1 MLDNIRQEML
11 VLEEARNGKLTIFF
25 GYCAGVGKTFS
36 MLNTAQQKS
45 VEGVDVVIGYIE
57 SHDRPDTQNLTYGL
71 EKIPTKEVLYK
82 GHHFSEFDLDKALD
96 RHPQLILV
104 DELAHTNAPTSRHK
118 KRYSDIEELL
128 RAGIDVYTTVNVQH
142 IESLHDVVE
151 SITKVKVNER
161 IPDYIF
167 NDANDVKLIDVD
179 INDLIERL
187 KQGKIYSKTQAKRAL
202 DNFFI
207 KDNLIALREISLRK
221 CADRINLYAKD
232 ENKQFLKEKILV
244 CLGTSPTNQKVI
256 RTASKMA
263 QAFHGEFTALYV
275 ENSDSQEL
283 DLKAFQQLKK
293 NISLAKELQANIVST
308 YGDDIAY
315 QISQYAKTAGVSK
328 LVLGRSYQKKS
339 IFNKPTIVDK
349 LTKLSPNL
357 DIYII
362 PDNNSSKQNLNSV
375 KYQYQ
380 NFFRFSTRDSSISIS
395 TLLIITIL
403 AYFAQIAGFDI
414 TTIILLYV
422 LSSCIIGSLTLLS
435 IYSFII
441 PFINVCLIN
450 YLFIDPKYSL
460 EIISS
465 EYVMVLIVM
474 IVVSFIIN
482 VLNFKLKKGK
492 NSASLRAYSMEI
504 LLETSQKLQQAKTY
518 NDVMKETCVQLNKWL
533 KRIIIFYPVNRKML
547 DKPYIYNPNNLLDD
561 SNIFLTE
568 KERTVAKWVYI
579 NNKNAGPTTSTL
591 QEAKALYLS
600 IRRNDKIYGVI
611 GIDMISNKALSQYE
625 KNLIKTILNEVSL
638 AMDSLEI

>member
-1 MLDNIRQEML
+1 ML
-11 VLEEARNGKLTIFF
+11 VLEEAKNGKLTIFF

-82 GHHFSEFDLDKALD
+82 GHHFSEFDLDKTLD

-167 NDANDVKLIDVD
+167 NDADDVKLIDVD

-202 DNFFI
+202 ENFFI

-308 YGDDIAY
+308 SGDDIAY

-362 PDNNSSKQNLNSV
+362 PDNNSSNQNLNSV

-422 LSSCIIGSLTLLS
+422 LSSCIIGSLTLLP

-450 YLFIDPKYSL
+450 YLFINPKYSL
-460 EIISS
+460 EMISS

-482 VLNFKLKKGK
+482 VLNFKLKKEK
-492 NSASLRAYSMEI
+492 NSASLRAYSMEV

-625 KNLIKTILNEVSL
+625 KSLIKTILNEVSL
-638 AMDSLEI
+638 AMDSLER

>member
-1 MLDNIRQEML
+1 MRK
-11 VLEEARNGKLTIFF
+11 GKLTIFF

-57 SHDRPDTQNLTYGL
+57 NHDRPDTQNLTYGL
-71 EKIPTKEVLYK
+71 EKIPTKEVIYK
-82 GHHFSEFDLDKALD
+82 GHHFFEFDLDQALE

-167 NDANDVKLIDVD
+167 NDADDVKLIDVD
-179 INDLIERL
+179 INDLIDRL
-187 KQGKIYSKTQAKRAL
+187 KQGKIYNKIQARRAL
-202 DNFFI
+202 ENFFI
-207 KDNLIALREISLRK
+207 KDNLIALREIAMRK

-232 ENKQFLKEKILV
+232 ENRQFLKENILV

-275 ENSDSQEL
+275 DSKEL
-283 DLKAFQQLKK
+283 DYKALKQLKK

-315 QISQYAKTAGVSK
+315 QISQYAKIAGVSK

-339 IFNKPTIVDK
+339 ILYKPTIVDK

-362 PDNNSSKQNLNSV
+362 PDNNSSRQNFN
-375 KYQYQ
+375 KYQYKSS
-380 NFFRFSTRDSSISIS
+380 FRFSTRDTCISMV
-395 TLLIITIL
+395 TLLVITLLAYLAQIMGFGMTTIL
-403 AYFAQIAGFDI
+403 
-414 TTIILLYV
+414 LLYV
-422 LSSCIIGSLTLLS
+422 LSSCIIGSLTLLP
-435 IYSFII
+435 IYSFVI

-450 YLFIDPKYSL
+450 YLFINPKYSL

-465 EYVMVLIVM
+465 EYVVVLIVM
-474 IVVSFIIN
+474 IVVSVIIN
-482 VLNFKLKKGK
+482 GLNFKLKKEK
-492 NSASLRAYSMEI
+492 NSASLRAYSMEV

-518 NDVMKETCVQLNKWL
+518 NDVMKETCIQLNKWL

-547 DKPYIYNPNNLLDD
+547 DKPYIYNSNADFDNV
-561 SNIFLTE
+561 NIFLTE
-568 KERTVAKWVYI
+568 KEKTVAKWVYV

-591 QEAKALYLS
+591 QEANALYLS
-600 IRRNDKIYGVI
+600 VRRNNKIYGVI
-611 GIDMISNKALSQYE
+611 GIDMISNPTLSQYE

-638 AMDSLEI
+638 AMDSLEK

>member
-1 MLDNIRQEML
+1 ML
-11 VLEEARNGKLTIFF
+11 VLEEAKNGKLTIFF

-167 NDANDVKLIDVD
+167 NDADDVKLIDVD

-202 DNFFI
+202 ENFFI

-450 YLFIDPKYSL
+450 YLFINPKYSL

-625 KNLIKTILNEVSL
+625 KSLIKTILNEVSL

>member
-1 MLDNIRQEML
+1 ML

-36 MLNTAQQKS
+36 MLNTAHQKS

-151 SITKVKVNER
+151 SITKIKVNER

-167 NDANDVKLIDVD
+167 NDADDVRLIDID

-202 DNFFI
+202 ENFFI

-283 DLKAFQQLKK
+283 DSKAFQQLKK

-362 PDNNSSKQNLNSV
+362 PDNNSSKQNLNSL

-380 NFFRFSTRDSSISIS
+380 NSLKFSTRDSCISISI
-395 TLLIITIL
+395 LLIITIL
-403 AYFAQIAGFDI
+403 AYLAQIAGFDI

-422 LSSCIIGSLTLLS
+422 LSSCIIGSLTLLP
-435 IYSFII
+435 IYSFVI

-465 EYVMVLIVM
+465 EYVVVLIVM

-482 VLNFKLKKGK
+482 VLNFKLKKEK
-492 NSASLRAYSMEI
+492 NSASLRAYSMEV

-518 NDVMKETCVQLNKWL
+518 NDIMKETCVQLNKWL

-611 GIDMISNKALSQYE
+611 GIDMISNKTLSQYE

-638 AMDSLEI
+638 AMDSLER

>member
-1 MLDNIRQEML
+1 ML
-11 VLEEARNGKLTIFF
+11 VLEEAKNGKLTIFF

-167 NDANDVKLIDVD
+167 NDADDVKLIDVD

-202 DNFFI
+202 ENFFI

-308 YGDDIAY
+308 SGDDIAY

-435 IYSFII
+435 IYSFVI

-465 EYVMVLIVM
+465 EYVVVLIVM

-482 VLNFKLKKGK
+482 VLNFKLKKEK
-492 NSASLRAYSMEI
+492 NSASLRAYSMEV

-547 DKPYIYNPNNLLDD
+547 DKPYIYNPNKLLDD

-625 KNLIKTILNEVSL
+625 KSLIKTILNEVSL
-638 AMDSLEI
+638 AMDSLER

>member
-1 MLDNIRQEML
+1 ML
-11 VLEEARNGKLTIFF
+11 VLEEAKNGKLTIFF

-167 NDANDVKLIDVD
+167 NDADDVKLIDVD

-202 DNFFI
+202 ENFFI

-308 YGDDIAY
+308 SGDDIAY

-422 LSSCIIGSLTLLS
+422 LSSCIIGSLTLLP

-465 EYVMVLIVM
+465 EYVVVLIVM

-482 VLNFKLKKGK
+482 VLNFKLKKEK
-492 NSASLRAYSMEI
+492 NSASLRAYSMEV

-518 NDVMKETCVQLNKWL
+518 NDIMKETCVQLNKWL

-579 NNKNAGPTTSTL
+579 NNKNAGATTSTL

-625 KNLIKTILNEVSL
+625 KSLIKTILNEVSL
-638 AMDSLEI
+638 AMDSLER

>member
-1 MLDNIRQEML
+1 M
-11 VLEEARNGKLTIFF
+11 EEVRKGKLTIFF

-57 SHDRPDTQNLTYGL
+57 NHDRPDTQNLTYGL
-71 EKIPTKEVLYK
+71 EKIPTKEVIYK
-82 GHHFSEFDLDKALD
+82 GHHFFEFDLDQALE

-167 NDANDVKLIDVD
+167 NDADDVKLIDVD
-179 INDLIERL
+179 INDLIDRL
-187 KQGKIYSKTQAKRAL
+187 KQGKIYNKIQARRAL
-202 DNFFI
+202 ENFFI
-207 KDNLIALREISLRK
+207 KDNLIALREIAMRK

-232 ENKQFLKEKILV
+232 ENRQFLKENILV

-275 ENSDSQEL
+275 DSKEL
-283 DLKAFQQLKK
+283 DYKALEQLKK

-339 IFNKPTIVDK
+339 ILYKPTIVDK

-362 PDNNSSKQNLNSV
+362 PDNNSSRQNFN
-375 KYQYQ
+375 KYQYKSS
-380 NFFRFSTRDSSISIS
+380 FRFSTRDTCISMV
-395 TLLIITIL
+395 TLLVITLLAYLAQIMGFGMTTIL
-403 AYFAQIAGFDI
+403 
-414 TTIILLYV
+414 LLYV
-422 LSSCIIGSLTLLS
+422 LSSCIIGSLTLLP
-435 IYSFII
+435 IYSFVI

-450 YLFIDPKYSL
+450 YLFINPKYSL

-465 EYVMVLIVM
+465 EYVVVLIVM
-474 IVVSFIIN
+474 IVVSVIIN
-482 VLNFKLKKGK
+482 GLNFKLKKEK
-492 NSASLRAYSMEI
+492 NSASLRAYSMEV

-518 NDVMKETCVQLNKWL
+518 NDVMKETCIQLNKWL

-547 DKPYIYNPNNLLDD
+547 DKPYIYNANADFDNV
-561 SNIFLTE
+561 NIFLTE
-568 KERTVAKWVYI
+568 KEKTVAKWVYV

-591 QEAKALYLS
+591 QEANALYLS
-600 IRRNDKIYGVI
+600 VRRNNKIYGVI
-611 GIDMISNKALSQYE
+611 GIDMISNPTLSQYE

-638 AMDSLEI
+638 AMDSLEK

>member
-1 MLDNIRQEML
+1 ML

-36 MLNTAQQKS
+36 MLNTAHQKS

-57 SHDRPDTQNLTYGL
+57 SHDRPDTQSLTYGL

-167 NDANDVKLIDVD
+167 NDADDVRLIDID

-202 DNFFI
+202 ENFFI

-283 DLKAFQQLKK
+283 DSKAFQQLKK

-362 PDNNSSKQNLNSV
+362 PDNNSSKQNLNSL

-380 NFFRFSTRDSSISIS
+380 NSLKFSTRDSCISIS

-403 AYFAQIAGFDI
+403 AYLAQIAGFDI

-435 IYSFII
+435 IYSFVI

-465 EYVMVLIVM
+465 EYVVVLIVM

-482 VLNFKLKKGK
+482 VLNFKLKKEK
-492 NSASLRAYSMEI
+492 NSASLRAYSMEV

-518 NDVMKETCVQLNKWL
+518 NDIMKETCVQLNKWL

-611 GIDMISNKALSQYE
+611 GIDMISNKTLSQYE

-638 AMDSLEI
+638 AMDSLER

>member
-1 MLDNIRQEML
+1 M
-11 VLEEARNGKLTIFF
+11 EEAKNGKLTIFF

-167 NDANDVKLIDVD
+167 NDADDVKLIDVD

-202 DNFFI
+202 ENFFI

-308 YGDDIAY
+308 SGDDIAY

-362 PDNNSSKQNLNSV
+362 PDNNSSNQNLNSV

-395 TLLIITIL
+395 ILLIITIL

-422 LSSCIIGSLTLLS
+422 LSSCIIGSLTLLP

-450 YLFIDPKYSL
+450 YLFINPKYSL
-460 EIISS
+460 EMISS

-482 VLNFKLKKGK
+482 VLNFKLKKEK
-492 NSASLRAYSMEI
+492 NSASLRAYSMEV

-547 DKPYIYNPNNLLDD
+547 DKPYIYNPNKLLDD

-625 KNLIKTILNEVSL
+625 KSLIKTILNEVSL
-638 AMDSLEI
+638 AMDSLER

>member
-1 MLDNIRQEML
+1 M
-11 VLEEARNGKLTIFF
+11 EEVRKGKLTIFF
-25 GYCAGVGKTFS
+25 GYCAGVGKRFS

-57 SHDRPDTQNLTYGL
+57 NHDRPDTQNLTYGL
-71 EKIPTKEVLYK
+71 EKIPTKEVIYK
-82 GHHFSEFDLDKALD
+82 GHHFFEFDLDQALE

-167 NDANDVKLIDVD
+167 NDADDVKLIDVD
-179 INDLIERL
+179 INDLIDRL
-187 KQGKIYSKTQAKRAL
+187 KQGKIYNKIQARRAL
-202 DNFFI
+202 ENFFI
-207 KDNLIALREISLRK
+207 KDNLIALREIAMRK

-232 ENKQFLKEKILV
+232 ENRQFLKENILV

-275 ENSDSQEL
+275 DSKEL
-283 DLKAFQQLKK
+283 DYKALEQLKK

-339 IFNKPTIVDK
+339 ILYKPTIVDK

-362 PDNNSSKQNLNSV
+362 PDNNSSRQNFN
-375 KYQYQ
+375 KYQYKSS
-380 NFFRFSTRDSSISIS
+380 FRFSTRDTCISMV
-395 TLLIITIL
+395 TLLVITLLAYLAQIMGFGMTTIL
-403 AYFAQIAGFDI
+403 
-414 TTIILLYV
+414 LLYV
-422 LSSCIIGSLTLLS
+422 LSSCIIGSLTLLP
-435 IYSFII
+435 IYSFVI

-450 YLFIDPKYSL
+450 YLFINPKYSL

-465 EYVMVLIVM
+465 EYVVVLIVM
-474 IVVSFIIN
+474 IVVSVIIN
-482 VLNFKLKKGK
+482 GLNFKLKKEK
-492 NSASLRAYSMEI
+492 NSASLRAYSMEV

-518 NDVMKETCVQLNKWL
+518 NDVMKETCIQLNKWL

-547 DKPYIYNPNNLLDD
+547 DKPYIYNSNADFDNV
-561 SNIFLTE
+561 NIFLTE
-568 KERTVAKWVYI
+568 KEKTVAKWVYV

-591 QEAKALYLS
+591 QEANALYLS
-600 IRRNDKIYGVI
+600 VRRNNKIYGVI
-611 GIDMISNKALSQYE
+611 GIDMISNPTLSQYE

-638 AMDSLEI
+638 AMDSLEK

>member
-1 MLDNIRQEML
+1 ML
-11 VLEEARNGKLTIFF
+11 VLEEAKNGKLTIFF

-167 NDANDVKLIDVD
+167 NDADDVKLIDVD

-202 DNFFI
+202 ENFFI

-308 YGDDIAY
+308 SGDDIAY

-422 LSSCIIGSLTLLS
+422 LSSCIIGSLTLLP

-450 YLFIDPKYSL
+450 YLFINPKYSL

-482 VLNFKLKKGK
+482 VLNFKLKKEK
-492 NSASLRAYSMEI
+492 NSASLRAYSMEV

-547 DKPYIYNPNNLLDD
+547 DKPYIYNPNKLLDD

-611 GIDMISNKALSQYE
+611 GIDMISNKTLSQYE

-638 AMDSLEI
+638 AMDSLER

>member
-1 MLDNIRQEML
+1 M
-11 VLEEARNGKLTIFF
+11 EEVRKGKLTIFF

-57 SHDRPDTQNLTYGL
+57 NHDRPDTQNLTYGL
-71 EKIPTKEVLYK
+71 EKIPTKEVIYK
-82 GHHFSEFDLDKALD
+82 GHHFFEFDLDQALE

-167 NDANDVKLIDVD
+167 NDADDVKLIDVD
-179 INDLIERL
+179 INDLIDRL
-187 KQGKIYSKTQAKRAL
+187 KQGKIYNKIQARRAL
-202 DNFFI
+202 ENFFI
-207 KDNLIALREISLRK
+207 KDNLIALREIAMRK

-232 ENKQFLKEKILV
+232 ENRQFLKENILV

-275 ENSDSQEL
+275 DSKEL
-283 DLKAFQQLKK
+283 DYKALEQLKK

-339 IFNKPTIVDK
+339 ILYKPTIVDK

-362 PDNNSSKQNLNSV
+362 PDNNSSRQNFN
-375 KYQYQ
+375 KYQYKSS
-380 NFFRFSTRDSSISIS
+380 FRFSTRDTCISMV
-395 TLLIITIL
+395 TLLVITLLAYLAQIMGFGMTTIL
-403 AYFAQIAGFDI
+403 
-414 TTIILLYV
+414 LLYV
-422 LSSCIIGSLTLLS
+422 LSSCIIGSLTLLP
-435 IYSFII
+435 IYSFVI

-450 YLFIDPKYSL
+450 YLFINPKYSL

-465 EYVMVLIVM
+465 EYVVVLIVM
-474 IVVSFIIN
+474 IVVSVIIN
-482 VLNFKLKKGK
+482 GLNFKLKKEK
-492 NSASLRAYSMEI
+492 NSASLRAYSMEV

-518 NDVMKETCVQLNKWL
+518 NDVMKETCIQLNKWL

-547 DKPYIYNPNNLLDD
+547 DKPYIYNSNADFDNV
-561 SNIFLTE
+561 NIFLTE
-568 KERTVAKWVYI
+568 KEKTVAKWVYV

-591 QEAKALYLS
+591 QEANALYLS
-600 IRRNDKIYGVI
+600 VRRNNKIYGVI
-611 GIDMISNKALSQYE
+611 GIDMISNSTLSQYE

-638 AMDSLEI
+638 AMDSLEK

>member
-1 MLDNIRQEML
+1 
-11 VLEEARNGKLTIFF
+11 
-25 GYCAGVGKTFS
+25 
-36 MLNTAQQKS
+36 
-45 VEGVDVVIGYIE
+45 
-57 SHDRPDTQNLTYGL
+57 
-71 EKIPTKEVLYK
+71 
-82 GHHFSEFDLDKALD
+82 
-96 RHPQLILV
+96 
-104 DELAHTNAPTSRHK
+104 
-118 KRYSDIEELL
+118 
-128 RAGIDVYTTVNVQH
+128 
-142 IESLHDVVE
+142 
-151 SITKVKVNER
+151 
-161 IPDYIF
+161 
-167 NDANDVKLIDVD
+167 
-179 INDLIERL
+179 
-187 KQGKIYSKTQAKRAL
+187 
-202 DNFFI
+202 
-207 KDNLIALREISLRK
+207 
-221 CADRINLYAKD
+221 
-232 ENKQFLKEKILV
+232 
-244 CLGTSPTNQKVI
+244 
-256 RTASKMA
+256 MA

-308 YGDDIAY
+308 SGDDIAY

-422 LSSCIIGSLTLLS
+422 LSSCIIGSLTLLP

-450 YLFIDPKYSL
+450 YLFINPKYSL

-482 VLNFKLKKGK
+482 VLNFKLKKEK
-492 NSASLRAYSMEI
+492 NSASLRAYSMEV

-547 DKPYIYNPNNLLDD
+547 DKPYIYNPNKLLDD

-625 KNLIKTILNEVSL
+625 KSLIKTILNEVSL
-638 AMDSLEI
+638 AMDSLER

>member
-1 MLDNIRQEML
+1 M
-11 VLEEARNGKLTIFF
+11 EEVRKGKLTIFF

-57 SHDRPDTQNLTYGL
+57 NHDRPDTQNLTYGL
-71 EKIPTKEVLYK
+71 EKIPTKEVIYK
-82 GHHFSEFDLDKALD
+82 GHHFFEFDLDQALE

-104 DELAHTNAPTSRHK
+104 DELAHTNAPSSRHK

-167 NDANDVKLIDVD
+167 NDADDVKLIDVD
-179 INDLIERL
+179 INDLIDRL
-187 KQGKIYSKTQAKRAL
+187 KQGKIYNKIQARRAL
-202 DNFFI
+202 ENFFI
-207 KDNLIALREISLRK
+207 KDNLIALREIAMRK

-232 ENKQFLKEKILV
+232 ENRQFLKENILV

-263 QAFHGEFTALYV
+263 QAFHGEFIALYV
-275 ENSDSQEL
+275 DSKEL
-283 DLKAFQQLKK
+283 DYKALEQLKK

-339 IFNKPTIVDK
+339 ILYKPTIVDK

-362 PDNNSSKQNLNSV
+362 PDNNSSRQNFN
-375 KYQYQ
+375 KYQYKSS
-380 NFFRFSTRDSSISIS
+380 FRFSTRDTCISMV
-395 TLLIITIL
+395 TLLVITLLAYLAQIMGFDMTTIL
-403 AYFAQIAGFDI
+403 
-414 TTIILLYV
+414 LLYV
-422 LSSCIIGSLTLLS
+422 LSSCIIGSLTLLP
-435 IYSFII
+435 IYSFVI

-450 YLFIDPKYSL
+450 YLFINPKYSL

-465 EYVMVLIVM
+465 EYVVVLIVM
-474 IVVSFIIN
+474 IVVSVIIN
-482 VLNFKLKKGK
+482 GLNFKLKKEK
-492 NSASLRAYSMEI
+492 NSASLRAYSMEV

-533 KRIIIFYPVNRKML
+533 KRIIIFYPINRKML
-547 DKPYIYNPNNLLDD
+547 DKPYIYNSNADFDNV
-561 SNIFLTE
+561 NIFLTE
-568 KERTVAKWVYI
+568 KEKTVAKWVYV

-591 QEAKALYLS
+591 QEANALYLS
-600 IRRNDKIYGVI
+600 IRRNNKIYGVI
-611 GIDMISNKALSQYE
+611 GIDMISNSTLSQYE

-638 AMDSLEI
+638 AMDSLEK

>member
-1 MLDNIRQEML
+1 ML
-11 VLEEARNGKLTIFF
+11 VLEEAKNGKLTIFF

-167 NDANDVKLIDVD
+167 NDADDVKLIDVD

-202 DNFFI
+202 ENFFI

-362 PDNNSSKQNLNSV
+362 PDNNSSNQNLNSV

-422 LSSCIIGSLTLLS
+422 LSSCIIGSLTLLP

-450 YLFIDPKYSL
+450 YLFINPKYSL

-482 VLNFKLKKGK
+482 VLNFKLKKEK
-492 NSASLRAYSMEI
+492 NSASLRAYSMEV

-625 KNLIKTILNEVSL
+625 KSLIKTILNEVSL
-638 AMDSLEI
+638 AMDSLER

>member
-1 MLDNIRQEML
+1 MTL
-11 VLEEARNGKLTIFF
+11 
-25 GYCAGVGKTFS
+25 
-36 MLNTAQQKS
+36 
-45 VEGVDVVIGYIE
+45 
-57 SHDRPDTQNLTYGL
+57 
-71 EKIPTKEVLYK
+71 TKEVLYK

-167 NDANDVKLIDVD
+167 NDADDVKLIDVD

-202 DNFFI
+202 ENFFI

-308 YGDDIAY
+308 SGDDIAY

-422 LSSCIIGSLTLLS
+422 LSSCIIGSLTLLP
-435 IYSFII
+435 IYSFLI

-450 YLFIDPKYSL
+450 YLFINPKYSL
-460 EIISS
+460 EMISS

-482 VLNFKLKKGK
+482 VLNFKLKKEK
-492 NSASLRAYSMEI
+492 NSASLRAYSMEV

-547 DKPYIYNPNNLLDD
+547 DKPYIYNPNKLLDD

-625 KNLIKTILNEVSL
+625 KSLIKTILNEVSL
-638 AMDSLEI
+638 AMDSLER

>member
-1 MLDNIRQEML
+1 ML
-11 VLEEARNGKLTIFF
+11 VLEEAKNGKLTIFF

-167 NDANDVKLIDVD
+167 NDADDVKLIDVD

-202 DNFFI
+202 ENFFI

-308 YGDDIAY
+308 SGDDIAY

-362 PDNNSSKQNLNSV
+362 PDNNSSNQNLNSV

-422 LSSCIIGSLTLLS
+422 LSSCIIGSLTLLP

-482 VLNFKLKKGK
+482 VLNFKLKKEK
-492 NSASLRAYSMEI
+492 NSASLRAYSMEV

-625 KNLIKTILNEVSL
+625 KSLIKTILNEVSL
-638 AMDSLEI
+638 AMDSLER

>member
-1 MLDNIRQEML
+1 ML
-11 VLEEARNGKLTIFF
+11 VLEEAKNGKLTIFF

-167 NDANDVKLIDVD
+167 NDADDVKLIDVD

-202 DNFFI
+202 ENFFI

-308 YGDDIAY
+308 SGDDIAY
-315 QISQYAKTAGVSK
+315 QISQYAKIAGVSK

-422 LSSCIIGSLTLLS
+422 LSSCIIGSLTLLP
-435 IYSFII
+435 IYSFLI

-450 YLFIDPKYSL
+450 YLFINPKYSL

-482 VLNFKLKKGK
+482 VLNFKLKKEK
-492 NSASLRAYSMEI
+492 NSASLRAYSMEV

-547 DKPYIYNPNNLLDD
+547 DKPYIYNPNKLLDD

-625 KNLIKTILNEVSL
+625 KSLIKTILNEVSL
-638 AMDSLEI
+638 AMDSLER

>member
-1 MLDNIRQEML
+1 MRK
-11 VLEEARNGKLTIFF
+11 GKLTIFF

-57 SHDRPDTQNLTYGL
+57 NHDRPDTQNLTYGL
-71 EKIPTKEVLYK
+71 EKIPTKEVIYK
-82 GHHFSEFDLDKALD
+82 GHHFFEFDLDQALE

-167 NDANDVKLIDVD
+167 NDADDVKLIDVD
-179 INDLIERL
+179 INDLIDRL
-187 KQGKIYSKTQAKRAL
+187 KQGKIYNKIQARRAL
-202 DNFFI
+202 ENFFI
-207 KDNLIALREISLRK
+207 KDNLIALREIAMRK

-232 ENKQFLKEKILV
+232 ENRQFLKENILV

-275 ENSDSQEL
+275 DSKEL
-283 DLKAFQQLKK
+283 DYKALEQLKK

-339 IFNKPTIVDK
+339 ILYKPTIVDK

-362 PDNNSSKQNLNSV
+362 PDNNSSRQNFN
-375 KYQYQ
+375 KYQYKSS
-380 NFFRFSTRDSSISIS
+380 FRFSTRDTCISMV
-395 TLLIITIL
+395 TLLVITLLAYLAQIMGFGMTTIL
-403 AYFAQIAGFDI
+403 
-414 TTIILLYV
+414 LLYV
-422 LSSCIIGSLTLLS
+422 LSSCIIGSLTLLP
-435 IYSFII
+435 IYSFVI

-450 YLFIDPKYSL
+450 YLFINPKYSL

-465 EYVMVLIVM
+465 EYVVVLIVM
-474 IVVSFIIN
+474 IVVSVIIN
-482 VLNFKLKKGK
+482 GLNFKLKKEK
-492 NSASLRAYSMEI
+492 NSASLRAYSMEV

-518 NDVMKETCVQLNKWL
+518 NDVMKETCIQLNKWL

-547 DKPYIYNPNNLLDD
+547 DKPYIYNSNADFDNV
-561 SNIFLTE
+561 NIFLTE
-568 KERTVAKWVYI
+568 KEKTVAKWVYV

-591 QEAKALYLS
+591 QEANALYLS
-600 IRRNDKIYGVI
+600 VRRNNKIYGVI
-611 GIDMISNKALSQYE
+611 GIDMISNPTLSQYE

-638 AMDSLEI
+638 AMDSLEK

>member
-1 MLDNIRQEML
+1 M
-11 VLEEARNGKLTIFF
+11 EEVRKGKLTIFF

-57 SHDRPDTQNLTYGL
+57 NHDRPDTQNLTYGL
-71 EKIPTKEVLYK
+71 EKIPTKEVIYK
-82 GHHFSEFDLDKALD
+82 GHHFFEFDLDQALE

-104 DELAHTNAPTSRHK
+104 DELAHTNAPSSRHK

-167 NDANDVKLIDVD
+167 NDADDVKLIDVD
-179 INDLIERL
+179 INDLIDRL
-187 KQGKIYSKTQAKRAL
+187 KQGKIYNKIQARRAL
-202 DNFFI
+202 ENFFI
-207 KDNLIALREISLRK
+207 KDNLIALREIAMRK

-232 ENKQFLKEKILV
+232 ENKQFLKENILV

-275 ENSDSQEL
+275 DSKEL
-283 DLKAFQQLKK
+283 DYKALEQLKK

-339 IFNKPTIVDK
+339 ILYKPTIVDK

-362 PDNNSSKQNLNSV
+362 PDNNSSRQNFN
-375 KYQYQ
+375 KYQYKSS
-380 NFFRFSTRDSSISIS
+380 FRFSTRDTCISMV
-395 TLLIITIL
+395 TLLVITLLAYLAQIMGFDMTTIL
-403 AYFAQIAGFDI
+403 
-414 TTIILLYV
+414 LLYV
-422 LSSCIIGSLTLLS
+422 LSSCTIGSLTLLP
-435 IYSFII
+435 IYSFVI

-450 YLFIDPKYSL
+450 YLFINPKYSL

-465 EYVMVLIVM
+465 EYVVVLIVM
-474 IVVSFIIN
+474 IVVSVIIN
-482 VLNFKLKKGK
+482 GLNFKLKKEK
-492 NSASLRAYSMEI
+492 NSASLRAYSMEV

-518 NDVMKETCVQLNKWL
+518 NDVMKETCIQLNKWL

-547 DKPYIYNPNNLLDD
+547 DKPYIYNSNADFDNV
-561 SNIFLTE
+561 NIFLTE
-568 KERTVAKWVYI
+568 KEKTVAKWVYV

-591 QEAKALYLS
+591 QEANALYLS
-600 IRRNDKIYGVI
+600 IRRNNKIYGVI
-611 GIDMISNKALSQYE
+611 GIDMISNPTLSQYE

-638 AMDSLEI
+638 AMDSLEK

>member
-1 MLDNIRQEML
+1 M
-11 VLEEARNGKLTIFF
+11 EEVRKGKLTIFF

-57 SHDRPDTQNLTYGL
+57 NHDRPDTQNLTYGL
-71 EKIPTKEVLYK
+71 EKIPTKEVIYK
-82 GHHFSEFDLDKALD
+82 GHHFFEFDLDQALE

-104 DELAHTNAPTSRHK
+104 DELAHTNAPSSRHK

-167 NDANDVKLIDVD
+167 NDADDVKLIDVD
-179 INDLIERL
+179 INDLIDRL
-187 KQGKIYSKTQAKRAL
+187 KQGKIYNKIQARRAL
-202 DNFFI
+202 ENFFI
-207 KDNLIALREISLRK
+207 KDNLIALREIAMRK

-232 ENKQFLKEKILV
+232 ENRQFLKENILV

-275 ENSDSQEL
+275 DSKEL
-283 DLKAFQQLKK
+283 DYKALEQLKK

-339 IFNKPTIVDK
+339 ILYKPTIVDK

-362 PDNNSSKQNLNSV
+362 PDNNSSRQNFN
-375 KYQYQ
+375 KYQYKSS
-380 NFFRFSTRDSSISIS
+380 FRFSTRDTCISMV
-395 TLLIITIL
+395 TLLVITLLAYLAQIMGFDMTTIL
-403 AYFAQIAGFDI
+403 
-414 TTIILLYV
+414 LLYV
-422 LSSCIIGSLTLLS
+422 LSSCIIGSLTLLP
-435 IYSFII
+435 IYSFVI

-450 YLFIDPKYSL
+450 YLFINPKYSL

-465 EYVMVLIVM
+465 EYVVVLIVM
-474 IVVSFIIN
+474 IVVSVIIN
-482 VLNFKLKKGK
+482 GLNFKLKKEK
-492 NSASLRAYSMEI
+492 NSASLRAYSMEV

-518 NDVMKETCVQLNKWL
+518 NDVMKETCIQLNKWL

-547 DKPYIYNPNNLLDD
+547 DKPYIYNSNADFDNV
-561 SNIFLTE
+561 NIFLTE
-568 KERTVAKWVYI
+568 KEKTVAKWVYV

-591 QEAKALYLS
+591 QEANALYLS
-600 IRRNDKIYGVI
+600 IRRNNKIYGVI
-611 GIDMISNKALSQYE
+611 GIDMISNPTLSQYE

-638 AMDSLEI
+638 AMDSLEK

>member
-1 MLDNIRQEML
+1 ML
-11 VLEEARNGKLTIFF
+11 VLEEAKNGKLTIFF

-167 NDANDVKLIDVD
+167 NDADDVKLIDVD

-202 DNFFI
+202 ENFFI

-308 YGDDIAY
+308 SGDDIAY

-450 YLFIDPKYSL
+450 YLFINPKYSL

-482 VLNFKLKKGK
+482 VLNFKLKKEK
-492 NSASLRAYSMEI
+492 NSASLRAYSMEV

-547 DKPYIYNPNNLLDD
+547 DKPYIYNPNKLLDD

-638 AMDSLEI
+638 AMDSLER

>member
-1 MLDNIRQEML
+1 ML
-11 VLEEARNGKLTIFF
+11 VLEEARNGELTIFF

-167 NDANDVKLIDVD
+167 NDADDVKLIDVD

-202 DNFFI
+202 ENFFI

-283 DLKAFQQLKK
+283 DLKAFQQLEK

-380 NFFRFSTRDSSISIS
+380 NFFRFSTRDSCISISI
-395 TLLIITIL
+395 LLIITIL

-422 LSSCIIGSLTLLS
+422 LSSCIIGSLTLLP

-450 YLFIDPKYSL
+450 YLFFDPKYSL
-460 EIISS
+460 ELISS

-482 VLNFKLKKGK
+482 VLNFELKKGK
-492 NSASLRAYSMEI
+492 NSASLRAYSMEV

-518 NDVMKETCVQLNKWL
+518 NDIMKETCVQLNKWL

-611 GIDMISNKALSQYE
+611 GIDMISNKTLSLYE

-638 AMDSLEI
+638 AMDSLER

>member
-1 MLDNIRQEML
+1 M
-11 VLEEARNGKLTIFF
+11 EEVRKGKLTIFF

-57 SHDRPDTQNLTYGL
+57 NHDRPDTQNLTYGL
-71 EKIPTKEVLYK
+71 EKIPTKEVIYK
-82 GHHFSEFDLDKALD
+82 GHHFFEFDLDQALE

-167 NDANDVKLIDVD
+167 NDADDVKLIDVD
-179 INDLIERL
+179 INDLIDRL
-187 KQGKIYSKTQAKRAL
+187 KQGKIYNKIQARRAL
-202 DNFFI
+202 ENFFI
-207 KDNLIALREISLRK
+207 KDNLIALREIAMRK

-232 ENKQFLKEKILV
+232 ENRQFLKENILV

-275 ENSDSQEL
+275 DSKEL
-283 DLKAFQQLKK
+283 DYKALEQLKK

-339 IFNKPTIVDK
+339 ILYKPTIVDK

-362 PDNNSSKQNLNSV
+362 PDNNSSRQNFN
-375 KYQYQ
+375 KYQYKSS
-380 NFFRFSTRDSSISIS
+380 FRFSTRDTCISMV
-395 TLLIITIL
+395 TLLVITLLAYLAQIMGFGMTTIL
-403 AYFAQIAGFDI
+403 
-414 TTIILLYV
+414 LLYV
-422 LSSCIIGSLTLLS
+422 LSSCIIGSLTLLP
-435 IYSFII
+435 IYSFVI

-450 YLFIDPKYSL
+450 YLFINPKYSL

-465 EYVMVLIVM
+465 EYVVVLIVM
-474 IVVSFIIN
+474 IVVSVIIN
-482 VLNFKLKKGK
+482 GLNFKLKKEK
-492 NSASLRAYSMEI
+492 NSASLRAYSMEV

-518 NDVMKETCVQLNKWL
+518 NDVMKETCIQLNKWL
-533 KRIIIFYPVNRKML
+533 KRIIIFYPINRKML
-547 DKPYIYNPNNLLDD
+547 DKPYIYNSNADFDNV
-561 SNIFLTE
+561 NIFLTE
-568 KERTVAKWVYI
+568 KEKTVAKWVYV

-591 QEAKALYLS
+591 QEANALYLS
-600 IRRNDKIYGVI
+600 VRRNNKIYGVI
-611 GIDMISNKALSQYE
+611 GIDMISNPTLSQYE

-638 AMDSLEI
+638 AMDSLEK

>member
-1 MLDNIRQEML
+1 M
-11 VLEEARNGKLTIFF
+11 EEVRKGKLTIFF

-57 SHDRPDTQNLTYGL
+57 NHDRPDTQNLTYGL
-71 EKIPTKEVLYK
+71 EKIPTKEVIYK
-82 GHHFSEFDLDKALD
+82 GHHFFEFDLDQALE

-167 NDANDVKLIDVD
+167 NDADDVKLIDVD
-179 INDLIERL
+179 INDLIDRL
-187 KQGKIYSKTQAKRAL
+187 KQGKIYNKIQARRAL
-202 DNFFI
+202 ENFFI
-207 KDNLIALREISLRK
+207 KDNLIALREIAMRK

-232 ENKQFLKEKILV
+232 ENRQFLKENILV

-275 ENSDSQEL
+275 DSKEL
-283 DLKAFQQLKK
+283 DYKALEQLKK

-339 IFNKPTIVDK
+339 ILYKPTIVDK

-362 PDNNSSKQNLNSV
+362 PDNNSSRQNFN
-375 KYQYQ
+375 KYQYKSS
-380 NFFRFSTRDSSISIS
+380 FRFSTRDTCISMV
-395 TLLIITIL
+395 TLLVITLL
-403 AYFAQIAGFDI
+403 AYLAQIMGFGM
-414 TTIILLYV
+414 TTSLLLYV
-422 LSSCIIGSLTLLS
+422 LSSCIIGSLTLLP
-435 IYSFII
+435 IYSFVI

-450 YLFIDPKYSL
+450 YLFINPKYSL

-465 EYVMVLIVM
+465 EYVVVLIVM
-474 IVVSFIIN
+474 IVVSVIIN
-482 VLNFKLKKGK
+482 GLNFKLKKEK
-492 NSASLRAYSMEI
+492 NSASLRAYSMEV

-518 NDVMKETCVQLNKWL
+518 NDVMKETCIQLNKWL

-547 DKPYIYNPNNLLDD
+547 DKPYIYNSNADFDNV
-561 SNIFLTE
+561 NIFLTE
-568 KERTVAKWVYI
+568 KEKTVAKWVYV

-591 QEAKALYLS
+591 QEANALYLS
-600 IRRNDKIYGVI
+600 VRRNNKIYGVI
-611 GIDMISNKALSQYE
+611 GIDMISNPTLSQYE

-638 AMDSLEI
+638 AMDSLEK

>member
-1 MLDNIRQEML
+1 ML
-11 VLEEARNGKLTIFF
+11 VLEEARNGELTIFF

-36 MLNTAQQKS
+36 MLNTAHQKS

-104 DELAHTNAPTSRHK
+104 DELAHTNAPTFRHK

-167 NDANDVKLIDVD
+167 NDADDVKLIDVD

-202 DNFFI
+202 ENFFI

-283 DLKAFQQLKK
+283 DLKAFQQLEK

-380 NFFRFSTRDSSISIS
+380 NFFRFSTRDSCISII

-422 LSSCIIGSLTLLS
+422 LSSCIIGSLTLLP

-450 YLFIDPKYSL
+450 YLFFDPKYSL
-460 EIISS
+460 ELISS

-482 VLNFKLKKGK
+482 VLNFKLKKEK
-492 NSASLRAYSMEI
+492 NSASLRAYSMEV

-533 KRIIIFYPVNRKML
+533 KRIIIFYPINRKML

-568 KERTVAKWVYI
+568 KERTVAKWVYL

-611 GIDMISNKALSQYE
+611 GIDMISNKTLSQYE

-638 AMDSLEI
+638 AMDSLER

>member
-1 MLDNIRQEML
+1 M
-11 VLEEARNGKLTIFF
+11 EEVRKGKLTIFF

-57 SHDRPDTQNLTYGL
+57 NHDRPDTQNLTYGL
-71 EKIPTKEVLYK
+71 EKIPTKEVIYK
-82 GHHFSEFDLDKALD
+82 GHHFFEFDLDQALE

-167 NDANDVKLIDVD
+167 NDADDVKLIDVD
-179 INDLIERL
+179 INDLIDRL
-187 KQGKIYSKTQAKRAL
+187 KQGKIYNKIQARRAL
-202 DNFFI
+202 ENFFI
-207 KDNLIALREISLRK
+207 KDNLIALREIAMRK

-232 ENKQFLKEKILV
+232 ENRQFLKENILV

-275 ENSDSQEL
+275 DSKEL
-283 DLKAFQQLKK
+283 DYKALEQLKK

-339 IFNKPTIVDK
+339 ILYKPTIVDK

-362 PDNNSSKQNLNSV
+362 PDNNSSRQNFN
-375 KYQYQ
+375 KYQYKSS
-380 NFFRFSTRDSSISIS
+380 FRFSTRDTCISMV
-395 TLLIITIL
+395 TLLVITLLAYLAQIMGFGMTTIL
-403 AYFAQIAGFDI
+403 
-414 TTIILLYV
+414 LLYV
-422 LSSCIIGSLTLLS
+422 LSSCIIGSLTLLP
-435 IYSFII
+435 IYSFVI

-450 YLFIDPKYSL
+450 YLFINTKYSL

-465 EYVMVLIVM
+465 EYVVVLIVM
-474 IVVSFIIN
+474 IVVSVIIN
-482 VLNFKLKKGK
+482 GLNFKLKKEK
-492 NSASLRAYSMEI
+492 NSASLRAYSMEV

-518 NDVMKETCVQLNKWL
+518 NDVMKETCIQLNKWL

-547 DKPYIYNPNNLLDD
+547 DKPYIYNSNADFDNV
-561 SNIFLTE
+561 NIFLTE
-568 KERTVAKWVYI
+568 KEKTVAKWVYV

-591 QEAKALYLS
+591 QEANALYLS
-600 IRRNDKIYGVI
+600 VRRNNKIYGVI
-611 GIDMISNKALSQYE
+611 GIDMISNPTLSQYE

-638 AMDSLEI
+638 AMDSLEK

>member
-1 MLDNIRQEML
+1 ML
-11 VLEEARNGKLTIFF
+11 VLEEAKNGKLTIFF

-167 NDANDVKLIDVD
+167 NDADDVKLIDVD

-202 DNFFI
+202 ENFFI

-308 YGDDIAY
+308 SGDDIAY

-362 PDNNSSKQNLNSV
+362 PDNNSSNQNLNSV

-422 LSSCIIGSLTLLS
+422 LSSCIIGSLTLLP
-435 IYSFII
+435 IYSFLI

-450 YLFIDPKYSL
+450 YLFINPKYSL

-482 VLNFKLKKGK
+482 VLNFKLKKEK
-492 NSASLRAYSMEI
+492 NSASLRAYSMEV

-547 DKPYIYNPNNLLDD
+547 DKPYIYNPNKLLDD

-625 KNLIKTILNEVSL
+625 KSLIKTILNEVSL
-638 AMDSLEI
+638 AMDSLER

>member
-1 MLDNIRQEML
+1 M
-11 VLEEARNGKLTIFF
+11 EEVRKGKLTIFF

-57 SHDRPDTQNLTYGL
+57 NHDRPDTQNLTYGL
-71 EKIPTKEVLYK
+71 EKIPTKEVIYK
-82 GHHFSEFDLDKALD
+82 GHHFFEFDLDQALE

-167 NDANDVKLIDVD
+167 NDADDVKLIDVD
-179 INDLIERL
+179 INDLIDRL
-187 KQGKIYSKTQAKRAL
+187 KQGKIYNKIQARRAL
-202 DNFFI
+202 ENFFI
-207 KDNLIALREISLRK
+207 KDNLIALREIAMRK

-232 ENKQFLKEKILV
+232 ENRQFLKENILV

-275 ENSDSQEL
+275 DSKEL
-283 DLKAFQQLKK
+283 DYKALEQLKK

-315 QISQYAKTAGVSK
+315 QISQYAKTACVSK

-339 IFNKPTIVDK
+339 ILYKPTIVDK

-362 PDNNSSKQNLNSV
+362 PDNNSSRQNFN
-375 KYQYQ
+375 KYQYKSS
-380 NFFRFSTRDSSISIS
+380 FRFSTRDTCISMV
-395 TLLIITIL
+395 TLLVITLLAYLAQIMGFGMTTIL
-403 AYFAQIAGFDI
+403 
-414 TTIILLYV
+414 LLYV
-422 LSSCIIGSLTLLS
+422 LSSCIIGSLTLLP
-435 IYSFII
+435 IYSFVI

-450 YLFIDPKYSL
+450 YLFINPKYSL

-465 EYVMVLIVM
+465 EYVVVLIVM
-474 IVVSFIIN
+474 IVVSVIIN
-482 VLNFKLKKGK
+482 GLNFKLKKEK
-492 NSASLRAYSMEI
+492 NSASLRAYSMEV

-518 NDVMKETCVQLNKWL
+518 NDVMKETCIQLNKWL

-547 DKPYIYNPNNLLDD
+547 DKPYIYNSNADFDNV
-561 SNIFLTE
+561 NIFLTE
-568 KERTVAKWVYI
+568 KEKTVAKWVYV

-591 QEAKALYLS
+591 QEANALYLS
-600 IRRNDKIYGVI
+600 VRRNNKIYGVI
-611 GIDMISNKALSQYE
+611 GIDMISNPTLSQYE

-638 AMDSLEI
+638 AMDSLEK

>member
-1 MLDNIRQEML
+1 ML
-11 VLEEARNGKLTIFF
+11 VLEEAKNGKLTIFF

-167 NDANDVKLIDVD
+167 NDADDVKLIDVD

-202 DNFFI
+202 ENFFI

-518 NDVMKETCVQLNKWL
+518 NDIMKETCVQLNKWL

>member
-1 MLDNIRQEML
+1 ML
-11 VLEEARNGKLTIFF
+11 VLEEAKNGKLTIFF

-167 NDANDVKLIDVD
+167 NDADDVKLIDVD

-202 DNFFI
+202 ENFFI

-308 YGDDIAY
+308 SGDDIAY

-422 LSSCIIGSLTLLS
+422 LSSCIIGSLTLLP
-435 IYSFII
+435 IYSFLI

-450 YLFIDPKYSL
+450 YLFINPKYSL

-482 VLNFKLKKGK
+482 VLNFKLKKER
-492 NSASLRAYSMEI
+492 NSASLRAYSMEV

-547 DKPYIYNPNNLLDD
+547 DKPYIYNPNKLLDD

-625 KNLIKTILNEVSL
+625 KSLIKTILNEVSL
-638 AMDSLEI
+638 AMDSLER

>member
-1 MLDNIRQEML
+1 ML
-11 VLEEARNGKLTIFF
+11 VLEEAKNGKLTIFF

-167 NDANDVKLIDVD
+167 NDADDVKLIDVD

-202 DNFFI
+202 ENFFI

-308 YGDDIAY
+308 SGDDIAY

-362 PDNNSSKQNLNSV
+362 PDNNSSNQNLNSV

-395 TLLIITIL
+395 ILLIITIL

-422 LSSCIIGSLTLLS
+422 LSSCIIGSLTLLP

-450 YLFIDPKYSL
+450 YLFINPKYSL
-460 EIISS
+460 EMISS

-482 VLNFKLKKGK
+482 VLNFKLKKEK
-492 NSASLRAYSMEI
+492 NRASLRAYSMEV

-547 DKPYIYNPNNLLDD
+547 DKPYIYNPNKLLDD

-625 KNLIKTILNEVSL
+625 KSLIKTILNEVSL
-638 AMDSLEI
+638 AMDSLER

>member
-1 MLDNIRQEML
+1 ML
-11 VLEEARNGKLTIFF
+11 VLEEARNGELTIFF

-36 MLNTAQQKS
+36 MLNTAHQKS

-167 NDANDVKLIDVD
+167 NDADDVKLIDVD
-179 INDLIERL
+179 ITDLIERL

-202 DNFFI
+202 ENFFI

-283 DLKAFQQLKK
+283 DLKAFQQLEK

-315 QISQYAKTAGVSK
+315 QISQYAITAGVSK

-380 NFFRFSTRDSSISIS
+380 NFFRFSTRDSCISII

-422 LSSCIIGSLTLLS
+422 LSSCIIGSLTLLP

-450 YLFIDPKYSL
+450 YLFFDPKYSL
-460 EIISS
+460 ELISS

-482 VLNFKLKKGK
+482 VLNFKLKKEK
-492 NSASLRAYSMEI
+492 NSASLRAYSMEV

-533 KRIIIFYPVNRKML
+533 KRIIIFYPINRKML

-568 KERTVAKWVYI
+568 KERTVAKWVYL

-611 GIDMISNKALSQYE
+611 GIDMISNKTLSQYE

-638 AMDSLEI
+638 AMDSLER

>member
-1 MLDNIRQEML
+1 ML
-11 VLEEARNGKLTIFF
+11 VLEEAKNGKLTIFF

-167 NDANDVKLIDVD
+167 NDADDVRLIDID

-202 DNFFI
+202 ENFFI

-308 YGDDIAY
+308 SGDDIAY

-362 PDNNSSKQNLNSV
+362 PDNNSSNQNLNSV

-422 LSSCIIGSLTLLS
+422 LSSCIIGSLTLLP

-450 YLFIDPKYSL
+450 YLFINPKYSL
-460 EIISS
+460 EMISS

-482 VLNFKLKKGK
+482 VLNFKLKKEK
-492 NSASLRAYSMEI
+492 NSASLRAYSMEV

-547 DKPYIYNPNNLLDD
+547 DKPYIYNPNKLLDD

-625 KNLIKTILNEVSL
+625 KSLIKTILNEVSL
-638 AMDSLEI
+638 AMDSLER

>member
-1 MLDNIRQEML
+1 MLA
-11 VLEEARNGKLTIFF
+11 LEEAKNGKLTIFF

-167 NDANDVKLIDVD
+167 NDADDVKLIDVD

-202 DNFFI
+202 ENFFI

-308 YGDDIAY
+308 SGDDIAY

-362 PDNNSSKQNLNSV
+362 PDNNSSNQNLNSV

-422 LSSCIIGSLTLLS
+422 LSSCIIGSLTLLP

-450 YLFIDPKYSL
+450 YLFINPKYSL
-460 EIISS
+460 EMISS

-482 VLNFKLKKGK
+482 VLNFKLKKEK
-492 NSASLRAYSMEI
+492 NSASLRAYSMEV

-547 DKPYIYNPNNLLDD
+547 DKPYIYNPNKLLDD

-625 KNLIKTILNEVSL
+625 KSLIKTILNEVSL
-638 AMDSLEI
+638 AMDSLER

>member
-1 MLDNIRQEML
+1 ML
-11 VLEEARNGKLTIFF
+11 VLEEAKNGKLTIFF

-96 RHPQLILV
+96 RYPQLILV

-167 NDANDVKLIDVD
+167 NDADDVKLIDVD

-202 DNFFI
+202 ENFFI

-283 DLKAFQQLKK
+283 DLKALQQLKK

-308 YGDDIAY
+308 SGDDIAY

-362 PDNNSSKQNLNSV
+362 PDNNSSNQNLNSV

-395 TLLIITIL
+395 ILLIITIL

-422 LSSCIIGSLTLLS
+422 LSSCIIGSLTLLP

-450 YLFIDPKYSL
+450 YLFINPKYSL
-460 EIISS
+460 EMISS

-482 VLNFKLKKGK
+482 VLNFKLKKEK
-492 NSASLRAYSMEI
+492 NSASLRAYSMEV

-547 DKPYIYNPNNLLDD
+547 DKPYIYNPNKLLDD

-625 KNLIKTILNEVSL
+625 KSLIKTILNEVSL
-638 AMDSLEI
+638 AMDSLER

>member
-1 MLDNIRQEML
+1 M
-11 VLEEARNGKLTIFF
+11 EEAKNGKLTIFF

-167 NDANDVKLIDVD
+167 NDADDVKLIDVD

-202 DNFFI
+202 ENFFI

-308 YGDDIAY
+308 SGDDIAY

-422 LSSCIIGSLTLLS
+422 LSSCIIGSLTLLP
-435 IYSFII
+435 IYSFLI

-450 YLFIDPKYSL
+450 YLFINPKYSL

-482 VLNFKLKKGK
+482 VLNFKLKKEK
-492 NSASLRAYSMEI
+492 NSASLRAYSMEV

-547 DKPYIYNPNNLLDD
+547 DKPYIYNPNKLLDD

-625 KNLIKTILNEVSL
+625 KSLIKTILNEVSL
-638 AMDSLEI
+638 AMDSLER

>member
-1 MLDNIRQEML
+1 ML
-11 VLEEARNGKLTIFF
+11 VLEEAKNGKLTIFF
-25 GYCAGVGKTFS
+25 GYCSGVGKTFS

-167 NDANDVKLIDVD
+167 NDADDVKLIDVD

-202 DNFFI
+202 ENFFI

-308 YGDDIAY
+308 SGDDIAY

-422 LSSCIIGSLTLLS
+422 LSSCIIGSLTLLP

-450 YLFIDPKYSL
+450 YLFINPKYSL

-482 VLNFKLKKGK
+482 VLNFKLKKEK
-492 NSASLRAYSMEI
+492 NSASLRAYSMEV

-547 DKPYIYNPNNLLDD
+547 DKPYIYNPNKLLDD

-625 KNLIKTILNEVSL
+625 KSLIKTILNEVSL
-638 AMDSLEI
+638 AMDSLER

>member
-1 MLDNIRQEML
+1 M
-11 VLEEARNGKLTIFF
+11 EEARNGKLTIFF

-71 EKIPTKEVLYK
+71 EKIPTKEILYK
-82 GHHFSEFDLDKALD
+82 GHHYSEFDLDKALD

-167 NDANDVKLIDVD
+167 NDADDVKLIDVD

-202 DNFFI
+202 ENFFI

-232 ENKQFLKEKILV
+232 DNKQFLKEKILV

-308 YGDDIAY
+308 SGDDIAY

-422 LSSCIIGSLTLLS
+422 LSSCIIGSLTLLP

-450 YLFIDPKYSL
+450 YLFINPKYSL

-482 VLNFKLKKGK
+482 VLNFKLKKEK
-492 NSASLRAYSMEI
+492 NSASLRAYSMEV

-625 KNLIKTILNEVSL
+625 KSLIKTILNEVSL
-638 AMDSLEI
+638 AMDSLER

>member
-1 MLDNIRQEML
+1 M
-11 VLEEARNGKLTIFF
+11 EEVRKGKLTIFF

-57 SHDRPDTQNLTYGL
+57 NHDRPDTQNLTYGL
-71 EKIPTKEVLYK
+71 EKIPTKEVIYK
-82 GHHFSEFDLDKALD
+82 GHHFFEFDLDQALE

-104 DELAHTNAPTSRHK
+104 DELAHTNAPSSRHK

-167 NDANDVKLIDVD
+167 NDADDVKLIDVD
-179 INDLIERL
+179 INDLIDRL
-187 KQGKIYSKTQAKRAL
+187 KQGKIYNKIQARRAL
-202 DNFFI
+202 ENFFI
-207 KDNLIALREISLRK
+207 KDNLIALREIAMRK

-232 ENKQFLKEKILV
+232 ENRQFLKENILV

-275 ENSDSQEL
+275 DSKEL
-283 DLKAFQQLKK
+283 DYKALEQLKK

-339 IFNKPTIVDK
+339 ILYKPTIVDK

-362 PDNNSSKQNLNSV
+362 PDNNSSRQNFN
-375 KYQYQ
+375 KYQYKSS
-380 NFFRFSTRDSSISIS
+380 FRFSTRDTCISMV
-395 TLLIITIL
+395 TLLVITLLAYLAQIMGFDMTTIL
-403 AYFAQIAGFDI
+403 
-414 TTIILLYV
+414 LLYV
-422 LSSCIIGSLTLLS
+422 LSSCIIGSLTLLP
-435 IYSFII
+435 IYSFVI

-450 YLFIDPKYSL
+450 YLFINPKYSL

-465 EYVMVLIVM
+465 EYVVVLIVM
-474 IVVSFIIN
+474 IVVSVIIN
-482 VLNFKLKKGK
+482 GLNFKLKKEK
-492 NSASLRAYSMEI
+492 NSASLRAYSMEV

-518 NDVMKETCVQLNKWL
+518 NDVMKETCIQLNKWL

-547 DKPYIYNPNNLLDD
+547 DKPYIYNSNADFDNV
-561 SNIFLTE
+561 NIFLTE
-568 KERTVAKWVYI
+568 KEKTVAKWVYV

-591 QEAKALYLS
+591 QEANALYLS
-600 IRRNDKIYGVI
+600 VRRNNKIYGVI
-611 GIDMISNKALSQYE
+611 GIDMISNPTLSQYE

-638 AMDSLEI
+638 AMDSLEK